1 MEKRIN
7 RIIWTVTA
15 IVLLVFSDF
24 LVKNSSAAAVVNII
38 GCLILLREFM
48 IVFKGQQKKVMFW
61 GYVGETALLVC
72 VLIDLAKL
80 SL

>member
-15 IVLLVFSDF
+15 VVLLVFSD
-24 LVKNSSAAAVVNII
+24 LLIKSISVASTVNII
-38 GCLILLREFM
+38 GCLILLEEFM
-48 IVFKGQQKKVMFW
+48 IAFKGQPKRIMFW
-61 GYVGETALLVC
+61 GYVGEAALLVC